1 MRKPGKPVAL
11 ENLSYCA
18 EQVRV
23 FDHDRFVTAIFA
35 PAAVREHLFALYA
48 FNIELA
54 KVRELVTEP
63 LIGQMRLQWWRD
75 TLDRLY
81 AGETVA
87 HEVAR
92 PLQAA
97 IEACGIARS
106 AFDPLIDARE
116 FDLEKSPPADLAGLL
131 AYAEGTGAPV
141 LAIALQ
147 IAGGGTD
154 TIEIAQKAGRGW
166 ALTGL
171 LRAVP
176 FHARRHRLYLPAD
189 RLAEAN
195 VRESRL
201 FDLKPE
207 PGLRD
212 VVRAVGEQARADF
225 DVAGKLVRGLPRG
238 GRSPALLIELGR
250 MYLRDLERAAWDP
263 LALEK
268 KPPRHLA
275 AARLALASVFKGY

>member
-1 MRKPGKPVAL
+1 MAV
-11 ENLSYCA
+11 ESLSYCA
-18 EQVRV
+18 EQVRQ
-23 FDHDRFVTAIFA
+23 FDHDRFLTVIFA

-54 KVRELVTEP
+54 KVREVVTEP

-97 IEACGIARS
+97 ILSRGVARS
-106 AFDPLIDARE
+106 SFDPLIDARE
-116 FDLEKSPPADLAGLL
+116 FDLDKDAPADIVALL
-131 AYAEGTGAPV
+131 AYAEGTCAPV

-154 TIEIAQKAGRGW
+154 TAEIARKAGRGW

-189 RLAEAN
+189 RLAEAG
-195 VRESRL
+195 VRISRL

-207 PGLRD
+207 PGFRD
-212 VVRAVGEQARADF
+212 VVRSVGEQARADF
-225 DVAGKLVRGLPRG
+225 HAARKLVGALRKA
-238 GRSPALLIELGR
+238 GRSPALLIELGL
-250 MYLRDLERAAWDP
+250 MYLTDLERAGWDP
-263 LALEK
+263 LVLET
-268 KPPRHLA
+268 KPPRRLA
-275 AARLALASVFKGY
+275 AGRLALASLLKGY

>member
-1 MRKPGKPVAL
+1 MAVAR
-11 ENLSYCA
+11 LSYCA
-18 EQVRV
+18 EQVRG
-23 FDHDRFVTAIFA
+23 FDHDRFLTVIFA

-54 KVRELVTEP
+54 KVREVVTEP

-81 AGETVA
+81 AGETIA

-97 IEACGIARS
+97 IRAGNIARS

-116 FDLEKSPPADLAGLL
+116 FDLEKSPPADLGALL
-131 AYAEGTGAPV
+131 AYAEGTGAPP

-154 TIEIAQKAGRGW
+154 TAAIAQRAGRGW

-189 RLAEAN
+189 RLTEAG
-195 VRESRL
+195 VRVSRL

-207 PGLRD
+207 PGFRD
-212 VVRAVGEQARADF
+212 VVRTVGEQARADL
-225 DVAGKLVRGLPRG
+225 AAARKLVGGLPRA

-250 MYLRDLERAAWDP
+250 MHLNDLERADWDP
-263 LALEK
+263 LVLEA
-268 KPPRHLA
+268 KPPRRMA
-275 AARLALASVFKGY
+275 AARLALASLLKRY

>member
-1 MRKPGKPVAL
+1 MPGTSVAVKS
-11 ENLSYCA
+11 LSYCA
-18 EQVRV
+18 EQVRG
-23 FDHDRFVTAIFA
+23 FDHDRFLTAIFA

-54 KVRELVTEP
+54 KVREVVTEP

-81 AGETVA
+81 ADETVA

-97 IEACGIARS
+97 IKAGGVARS

-116 FDLEKSPPADLAGLL
+116 FDLEKSPPADLDSLL
-131 AYAEGTGAPV
+131 TYAEGTGAPV
-141 LAIALQ
+141 LAIALR

-154 TIEIAQKAGRGW
+154 TAEIAQRAGRGW

-176 FHARRHRLYLPAD
+176 FHARRHRLYLPSD
-189 RLAEAN
+189 RLAAAG
-195 VRESRL
+195 VRVSRL

-207 PGLRD
+207 PGFRD
-212 VVRAVGEQARADF
+212 VVRAVGEQARVDLTA
-225 DVAGKLVRGLPRG
+225 ARKLVGTLPRA

-250 MYLRDLERAAWDP
+250 MYLEDLERAGWDP
-263 LALEK
+263 LVLET
-268 KPPRHLA
+268 KPARRLA
-275 AARLALASVFKGY
+275 AARLALASLFRGY

>member
-1 MRKPGKPVAL
+1 VAL
-11 ENLSYCA
+11 DDLSYCA
-18 EQVRV
+18 EQVRQ
-23 FDHDRFVTAIFA
+23 FDHDRFLTAIFA

-54 KVRELVTEP
+54 KVREVVTEP

-92 PLQAA
+92 PLHAA
-97 IEACGIARS
+97 ARAGGVARG

-116 FDLEKSPPADLAGLL
+116 FDLEKSPPADLDALL
-131 AYAEGTGAPV
+131 GYAEGTGAPV

-147 IAGGGTD
+147 IAGGGAD
-154 TIEIAQKAGRGW
+154 TAEIARKAGRGW

-171 LRAVP
+171 LRALP

-189 RLAEAN
+189 RLAEAG
-195 VRESRL
+195 VRVSRL

-207 PGLRD
+207 PGLRT
-212 VVRAVGEQARADF
+212 VVRAVGERARADF
-225 DVAGKLVRGLPRG
+225 AEARKLVGQLPKA

-250 MYLRDLERAAWDP
+250 MYLTDLERAGWDP
-263 LALEK
+263 LALETR
-268 KPPRHLA
+268 PPRRLA
-275 AARLALASVFKGY
+275 AARLALASILKGY

>member
-1 MRKPGKPVAL
+1 MAV
-11 ENLSYCA
+11 ETLSYCA
-18 EQVRV
+18 EQVRS
-23 FDHDRFVTAIFA
+23 FDHDRFLTAIFA
-35 PAAVREHLFALYA
+35 APAVREHLFALYA

-54 KVRELVTEP
+54 KVREVVTEP

-92 PLQAA
+92 PLEAA
-97 IEACGIARS
+97 IRASGVARG

-116 FDLEKSPPADLAGLL
+116 FDLEKSPPADLDALL

-141 LAIALQ
+141 LGIALQ
-147 IAGGGTD
+147 IGGGGAETA
-154 TIEIAQKAGRGW
+154 EIARRAGRGW

-171 LRAVP
+171 LRAAP
-176 FHARRHRLYLPAD
+176 FHARQHRLYLPAD
-189 RLAEAN
+189 RLAEAG
-195 VRESRL
+195 VRVSRL

-207 PGLRD
+207 PGFRD
-212 VVRAVGEQARADF
+212 VVHAIGEQARADF
-225 DVAGKLVRGLPRG
+225 AAARTLLGRLPRG

-250 MYLRDLERAAWDP
+250 IYLDDLEGAGWDP
-263 LALEK
+263 LVLEK
-268 KPPRHLA
+268 KPPRRLL
-275 AARLALASVFKGY
+275 AARLALASLLKGY

>member
-1 MRKPGKPVAL
+1 MAVTA
-11 ENLSYCA
+11 LSYCA
-18 EQVRV
+18 EQVRQ
-23 FDHDRFVTAIFA
+23 FDHDRFLTAIFA

-54 KVRELVTEP
+54 KVREVVTEP
-63 LIGQMRLQWWRD
+63 LIGHMRLQWWRD

-92 PLQAA
+92 PLRSAIQAGG
-97 IEACGIARS
+97 IERA

-116 FDLEKSPPADLAGLL
+116 FDLETAPPADLDALL
-131 AYAEGTGAPV
+131 GYAEGTGAPV
-141 LAIALQ
+141 LALALQ
-147 IAGGGTD
+147 IAGAGAETG
-154 TIEIAQKAGRGW
+154 ELARLAGRGW

-189 RLAEAN
+189 LLDAAG
-195 VRESRL
+195 VRVGRL

-207 PGLRD
+207 AGLRD
-212 VVRAVGEQARADF
+212 VVRAVGEQAEADRA
-225 DVAGKLVRGLPRG
+225 AARRLVRRLPSA
-238 GRSPALLIELGR
+238 GRSPALLIVLGR
-250 MYLRDLERAAWDP
+250 MYLKDLERAGWDP
-263 LALEK
+263 LVLETQQ
-268 KPPRHLA
+268 PRRLS
-275 AARLALASVFKGY
+275 AARLGLAAVLGAY

>member
-1 MRKPGKPVAL
+1 VAV
-11 ENLSYCA
+11 ESPSYCA
-18 EQVRV
+18 EQVRQ
-23 FDHDRFVTAIFA
+23 FDHDRFLTAIFA

-54 KVRELVTEP
+54 KVREVVTEP

-81 AGETVA
+81 AGDTVA

-92 PLQAA
+92 PLRAA
-97 IEACGIARS
+97 IQACGAARS

-116 FDLEKSPPADLAGLL
+116 CDLEKSPPADTEALL

-147 IAGGGTD
+147 IAGGATD
-154 TIEIAQKAGRGW
+154 TVDIARKAGRGW

-189 RLAEAN
+189 RLAEAG
-195 VRESRL
+195 VRVSRL

-207 PGLRD
+207 PGFRD
-212 VVRAVGEQARADF
+212 VVRMIGEQARADF
-225 DVAGKLVRGLPRG
+225 DAARRLVGGLPKA

-250 MYLRDLERAAWDP
+250 MYLNDLERTGWDP
-263 LALEK
+263 LILET
-268 KPPRHLA
+268 KPPRRLA
-275 AARLALASVFKGY
+275 AARLAFASFLKGY